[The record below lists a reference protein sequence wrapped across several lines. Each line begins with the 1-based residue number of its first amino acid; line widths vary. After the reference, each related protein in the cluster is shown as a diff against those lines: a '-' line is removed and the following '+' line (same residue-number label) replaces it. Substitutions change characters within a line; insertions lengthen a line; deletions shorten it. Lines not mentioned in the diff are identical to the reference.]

1 MPSMDGIEVSDTG
14 EGIRDE
20 AVEDLFKPF
29 HTTKRG
35 GLGLGLAYCKR
46 AVEAHGGSIT
56 VESKVGAG
64 ATFMVQ
70 LPEA

>member
-1 MPSMDGIEVSDTG
+1 MDGIEVSDTG

-20 AVEDLFKPF
+20 VVEDLFKSF

-46 AVEAHGGSIT
+46 AVEAYEDSIT

-64 ATFMVQ
+64 TTFMV
-70 LPEA
+70 LFPVV

>member
-1 MPSMDGIEVSDTG
+1 M
-14 EGIRDE
+14 
-20 AVEDLFKPF
+20 EDLFKPF
-29 HTTKRG
+29 HTTKPG

-46 AVEAHGGSIT
+46 AAEAHGGSIT

-64 ATFMVQ
+64 TTFMVQ